1 MPENRPGP
9 RLETFQLVGKDID
22 ALHGRMGAIIGFLQP
37 SSVWSRCH
45 QVLQGQVV
53 HQNNKGM
60 ANAVFVRRSP
70 CAVEY
75 SRQTSGAFM
84 FCNEAKKGGQS
95 PQDQTFRDANAREV
109 DCGLKRVDNF

>member
-37 SSVWSRCH
+37 VFGHGATRSFKGKPS
-45 QVLQGQVV
+45 
-53 HQNNKGM
+53 NKGM
-60 ANAVFVRRSP
+60 ANAVFVRRDP

-84 FCNEAKKGGQS
+84 FCKEAKKK
-95 PQDQTFRDANAREV
+95 EV
-109 DCGLKRVDNF
+109 KACKTNVSRRQRP